1 MVARFSCLLLRF
13 SWEKCLF
20 LTLQYYCFLAKHILE
35 LWPGNAQNI
44 LWNPQSVLNNP
55 QKTCDMFGS
64 SWHSQDEND
73 KSYMYIWDCDKL
85 GQQSYC
91 ISTWILSQCVVNN
104 QKCSRFC
111 KLLLLSYRNSGAGIV
126 LGLRTLFVLFVLVPP
141 QRASSEPIW
150 EMLQCTWP

>member
-20 LTLQYYCFLAKHILE
+20 LTLQYYCFFGKTHLRTDQEMLKTF
-35 LWPGNAQNI
+35 

-55 QKTCDMFGS
+55 QKTSDMFGS

-85 GQQSYC
+85 GQRSYC

-111 KLLLLSYRNSGAGIV
+111 KLLLFSYCSSGAGIV
-126 LGLRTLFVLFVLVPP
+126 CIVCIVCFSAPSKGFKWAHMRDASVYLTLNT
-141 QRASSEPIW
+141 A
-150 EMLQCTWP
+150 